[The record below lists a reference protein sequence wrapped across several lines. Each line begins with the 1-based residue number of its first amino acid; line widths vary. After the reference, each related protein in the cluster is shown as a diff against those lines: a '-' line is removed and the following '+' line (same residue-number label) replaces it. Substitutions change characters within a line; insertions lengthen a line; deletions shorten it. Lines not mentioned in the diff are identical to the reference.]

1 MTTMTEEALLQL
13 QIQTAR
19 DSLAYHQEQAD
30 AERAQLPGIP
40 LDTPQHDTCLGQI
53 DYHSRKADMWK
64 TRLRQ
69 LGA

>member
-1 MTTMTEEALLQL
+1 MTEEDLLALQV
-13 QIQTAR
+13 QTAR

-53 DYHSRKADMWK
+53 DYHSRQAKRWAD
-64 TRLRQ
+64 RLAQ
-69 LGA
+69 LGAKV